1 MLTALI
7 IDTADFP
14 QLEGQEVG
22 RELDL
27 DITAVVVKINDIMH
41 AKGGSPSSL
50 LTLAVTR
57 IDITQTT

>member
-1 MLTALI
+1 MLTSLI
-7 IDTADFP
+7 VETADFP

-27 DITAVVVKINDIMH
+27 DITAIVVKITDH
-41 AKGGSPSSL
+41 DAEGGSPSSF

-57 IDITQTT
+57 IDISQTT

>member
-7 IDTADFP
+7 VETADFP

-27 DITAVVVKINDIMH
+27 DITAVVVKITDLH
-41 AKGGSPSSL
+41 AEGGSPSSL

-57 IDITQTT
+57 LDISQTT

>member
-1 MLTALI
+1 MLTSLI
-7 IDTADFP
+7 VETADFP

-27 DITAVVVKINDIMH
+27 DITAIVVKITDLH
-41 AKGGSPSSL
+41 AEGGSPSSL